1 MSGMC
6 GIEVDKGCNV
16 FLFAVF
22 IDGISV
28 MGGIQKEFFNTEFR
42 RVCFHSEKGMQK
54 RKHIMPG
61 SPFQKRKYREIAVGI
76 GGYIHVEV
84 VAEEIAFPMG
94 VPSPAAVRLRI
105 MAFAAAGR
113 TAFFLAIADP
123 FFSLLCSSPDGSAV
137 TGKSQMVWI
146 DQSLLNRTIQELLL
160 IKPKNKGKRIFRFEV
175 PMLQQREK
183 FGSGTGRIA
192 GSFIAFLFPLW
203 RLHFRETVFRGKIVR
218 VILPDA
224 GKEIIKSPDTGSI
237 PERESA
243 EDGIKRSFPEHTAPE
258 CDGSYFQFQSK
269 QIGTQHTG
277 REPWLRAKNRVT
289 LLHNGI
295 RQGKIQIPELH
306 DIVPGAFGKHKG
318 IGIKLKKIGYES
330 ILIGGMAAR
339 ISR

>member
-1 MSGMC
+1 MC

-22 IDGISV
+22 IDSISV
-28 MGGIQKEFFNTEFR
+28 MGGIQKEFFNTELWK
-42 RVCFHSEKGMQK
+42 VCFHGEKGMQK

-76 GGYIHVEV
+76 GGHIHVEV
-84 VAEEIAFPMG
+84 VTKEIAFPLG

-113 TAFFLAIADP
+113 TAVFPAIADP
-123 FFSLLCSSPDGSAV
+123 FFSLLRSSTDRSAV

-160 IKPKNKGKRIFRFEV
+160 IKPKDEKKGILRFQF
-175 PMLQQREK
+175 PTFQQRKK
-183 FGSGTGRIA
+183 FGCGTGRIT
-192 GSFIAFLFPLW
+192 GSFITLLFPFGW
-203 RLHFRETVFRGKIVR
+203 FHFRETIFRGKIAP

-243 EDGIKRSFPEHTAPE
+243 EDGIKRSFPEHAAPDG
-258 CDGSYFQFQSK
+258 DGSYLQLQSK
-269 QIGTQHTG
+269 QIGAQHAG
-277 REPWLRAKNRVT
+277 REPWFRTKNRVT

-295 RQGKIQIPELH
+295 CQGKIEIPELH

-318 IGIKLKKIGYES
+318 VRIKLNKIGYES